1 MEVCGEQGYYSREED
16 NDSITSRERYT
27 LALMSPS
34 EATDISGGH
43 TST

>member
-1 MEVCGEQGYYSREED
+1 MEACGEQGYYSREED

-27 LALMSPS
+27 LMSPS